1 MLDRGFCDNDY
12 PAGFKHVMNES
23 SAECSAV
30 ETADGD
36 VQLML
41 LVGKGDQQA
50 LRMLIAKWQE
60 PLINFF
66 YRSVYSV
73 QTAEDL
79 TQVVFVRLYRN
90 AARYQPKA
98 KFSTYVFHIARN
110 ILLNEHR
117 RVKRK
122 PAELFDPTEFSPDIH
137 TDDESARNCAEI
149 EEAFAYA
156 VEGLPEN
163 HRTALLLHKQQ
174 DLSYEE
180 IARVMGASMPLV
192 KTWIFRARQRL
203 REQLKEF
210 AK

>member
-1 MLDRGFCDNDY
+1 
-12 PAGFKHVMNES
+12 MNEES
-23 SAECSAV
+23 
-30 ETADGD
+30 TATEVDGGIED
-36 VQLML
+36 ADIQLML

-90 AARYQPKA
+90 AARYRPQA
-98 KFSTYVFHIARN
+98 KFSTYIFHIARN
-110 ILLNEHR
+110 ILINEHR
-117 RVKRK
+117 RQRRK
-122 PAELFDPTEFSPDIH
+122 PSELFDPTEFTPDVR
-137 TDDESARNCAEI
+137 TDDESVRHCAEI
-149 EEAFAYA
+149 EEAFAQA
-156 VEGLPEN
+156 VETLPEN
-163 HRTALLLHKQQ
+163 HRTALLLYKQQ

-180 IARVMGASMPLV
+180 IAVAMEATVPLV

-203 REQLKEF
+203 RELLKEF
-210 AK
+210 A

>member
-1 MLDRGFCDNDY
+1 
-12 PAGFKHVMNES
+12 MNEES
-23 SAECSAV
+23 
-30 ETADGD
+30 TATEVDSGIED
-36 VQLML
+36 VDIQLML

-90 AARYQPKA
+90 AARYRPQA
-98 KFSTYVFHIARN
+98 KFSTYIFHIARN
-110 ILLNEHR
+110 ILINEHR
-117 RVKRK
+117 RQRRK
-122 PAELFDPTEFSPDIH
+122 PSELFDPTEFTPDVR
-137 TDDESARNCAEI
+137 TDDESVRHCAEI
-149 EEAFAYA
+149 EEAFAQA
-156 VEGLPEN
+156 VETLPEN
-163 HRTALLLHKQQ
+163 HRTALLLYKQQ

-180 IARVMGASMPLV
+180 IAVAMEATVPLV

-203 REQLKEF
+203 RELLKEF
-210 AK
+210 A